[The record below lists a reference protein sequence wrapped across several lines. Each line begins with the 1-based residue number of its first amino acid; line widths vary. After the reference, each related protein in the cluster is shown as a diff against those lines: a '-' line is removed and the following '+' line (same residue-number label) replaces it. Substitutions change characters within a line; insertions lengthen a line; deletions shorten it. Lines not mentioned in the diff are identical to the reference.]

1 MCLVVLMVTT
11 ACESTRTP
19 TPAVSS
25 LPTWEFEPTATP
37 TFTHTPSRTAT
48 STPTLTPT
56 LTPTPTVIIGGGG
69 GGGGEPLAGTIY
81 FWLGLRVDLAQMDP
95 DGGNKTVLPVDVGG
109 EPSRDLHNAQR
120 WFLQLRKFVDE
131 RYPNG
136 EVRRELFA
144 VREDGDEDFA
154 VQLTDQP
161 DLQPLPAGGFV
172 RWGIGDVEVSWIAR
186 RWDLDTEIVLVLE
199 GGIYSAGI
207 EFDGNDNVIGLTG
220 QPTAPLVAGDLVVD
234 QNGDLRPEQRSHD
247 WSPDGNQIVYAFARG
262 FDRGQLGIADL
273 IGGDTSI
280 IPTDRV
286 ATLPVWSPD
295 GSKIAF
301 QSGAGNSNIA
311 TINPDGSGE
320 KIIVRRTPRTGAGT
334 PIWSPTG
341 EHVIYIFFSGSVFD
355 DARFDLYRV
364 TAKGGG
370 KANLTE
376 DLDTRTSS
384 GTAAWPVAWR

>member
-1 MCLVVLMVTT
+1 MFRSNSHYVRPASGAFTRRTVMALLMGCASLGVAVL
-11 ACESTRTP
+11 
-19 TPAVSS
+19 
-25 LPTWEFEPTATP
+25 
-37 TFTHTPSRTAT
+37 
-48 STPTLTPT
+48 TLADHKPNHN
-56 LTPTPTVIIGGGG
+56 PGGGGG

-109 EPSRDLHNAQR
+109 EPSRDLHGEQR
-120 WFLQLRKFVDE
+120 WFLQLREFVGE
-131 RYPNG
+131 SYPNG

-144 VREDGDEDFA
+144 VREDGDENVA

-161 DLQPLPAGGFV
+161 DLEPLLVGGSV
-172 RWGIGDVEVSWIAR
+172 PRWGIGDVEVSWIAR
-186 RWDLDTEIVLVLE
+186 RWDLDAEIVLE

-207 EFDGNDNVIGLTG
+207 EFDGDGNVIGLAG

-234 QNGDLRPEQRSHD
+234 QNGYLRPEQRSHD
-247 WSPDGNQIVYAFARG
+247 WSPDGNQIVYDFASG
-262 FDRGQLGIADL
+262 FDQRQLGIADV
-273 IGGDTSI
+273 IGGDRSI

-286 ATLPVWSPD
+286 AALPVWSPD

-301 QSGAGNSNIA
+301 QGGAGRSTIN

-320 KIIVRRTPRTGAGT
+320 KTIVRSTPRTGAGT
-334 PIWSPTG
+334 PVWSPTG

-376 DLDTRTSS
+376 DLDTRTLS